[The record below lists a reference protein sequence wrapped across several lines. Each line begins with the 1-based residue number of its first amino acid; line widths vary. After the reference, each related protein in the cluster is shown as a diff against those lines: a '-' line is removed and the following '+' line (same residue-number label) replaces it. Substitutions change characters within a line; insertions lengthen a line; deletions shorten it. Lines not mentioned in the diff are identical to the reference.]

1 MDQFRRCRYLISDEK
16 VDLLQASHVLVF
28 GCGGVGSMVCEA
40 LVRSGLGH
48 ISVVDYDI
56 VDITNLNRQL
66 IAYHNTIGLKK
77 VTVMKERLLSINP
90 NLIVTAYDQ
99 FYDADHKIDLSP
111 FDYVV
116 DAIDSVPSKI
126 LLMQECEK
134 ANIPLIM
141 SLGTGNKLNPSQLL
155 VSDLYH
161 TSVCPLAKKVRS
173 QAKALGL
180 KNIKVVYSK
189 EEPHK
194 AVETKTIA
202 SMMMVPGSA
211 GLLIASEVISDIIKG
226 V

>member
-1 MDQFRRCRYLISDEK
+1 
-16 VDLLQASHVLVF
+16 
-28 GCGGVGSMVCEA
+28 
-40 LVRSGLGH
+40 
-48 ISVVDYDI
+48 
-56 VDITNLNRQL
+56 TNLNRQL

-77 VTVMKERLLSINP
+77 VWVMQERLLSINP
-90 NLIVTAYDQ
+90 NLIVTPYDQ
-99 FYDADHKIDLSP
+99 HYDDDHLIDLSP

-116 DAIDSVPSKI
+116 DAIDSVKSK
-126 LLMQECEK
+126 LRLMQECEK
-134 ANIPLIM
+134 ADVPLIM

-155 VSDLYH
+155 LSDLYH
-161 TSVCPLAKKVRS
+161 TSICPLAKKVRT

-202 SMMMVPGSA
+202 SMMMVPASA
-211 GLLIASEVISDIIKG
+211 GLLIASEVIRDIIKG

>member
-1 MDQFRRCRYLISDEK
+1 MDQFSRCRYLISDEK
-16 VDLLQASHVLVF
+16 LEVLQASHVLVF

-40 LVRSGLGH
+40 LVRSGIGH

-66 IAYHNTIGLKK
+66 IAYHSTIGLKK

-90 NLIVTAYDQ
+90 NLIVETYDQ
-99 FYDADHKIDLSP
+99 FYDAQHMIDLSS

-116 DAIDSVPSKI
+116 DAIDSVPSKL

-134 ANIPLIM
+134 AEVPLIM
-141 SLGTGNKLNPSQLL
+141 SLGTGNKLYPSQLL
-155 VSDLYH
+155 VGDLYH
-161 TSVCPLAKKVRS
+161 TSVCPLAKKVRT
-173 QAKALGL
+173 QAKAMGL

-211 GLLIASEVISDIIKG
+211 GLLIASEVINDIIKG